1 MKKFKKEELT
11 VTIEMNLEM
20 TKLKKGKYYPIMTS
34 ADITISG
41 PEGVDDAANYMH
53 ERMNYML
60 PYLIAN
66 FFMDTISLEHS
77 KLYTKAVKAACQMV
91 LEFIESRSG
100 DDKTAH

>member
-1 MKKFKKEELT
+1 MKIKKEELR
-11 VTIEMNLEM
+11 VTIDLNLEM
-20 TKLKKGKYYPIMTS
+20 MKLKKGKYNPFMTS

-41 PEGVDDAANYMH
+41 PKGSDDAADYMH
-53 ERMNYML
+53 EHFNYML

-66 FFMDTISLEHS
+66 FFMETITLNHS

-91 LEFIESRSG
+91 LDFIESRSG

>member
-1 MKKFKKEELT
+1 MKKFKKEELR

-20 TKLKKGKYYPIMTS
+20 MKLKRQYNPILTS

-41 PEGVDDAANYMH
+41 PKGADDAADYMI
-53 ERMNYML
+53 ERSNFML

-66 FFMDTISLEHS
+66 FFMETITLENS

-100 DDKTAH
+100 D

>member
-1 MKKFKKEELT
+1 MKKFKKEELR

-20 TKLKKGKYYPIMTS
+20 MKLKRKYNPILTS

-41 PEGVDDAANYMH
+41 PEDADDAADYMH
-53 ERMNYML
+53 ECFDYML

-66 FFMDTISLEHS
+66 FFMETIMLNHS

>member
-1 MKKFKKEELT
+1 MKKFKKEELR

-20 TKLKKGKYYPIMTS
+20 TKLKKEKYYPLLTS
-34 ADITISG
+34 ADITIHAPKDSHDSG
-41 PEGVDDAANYMH
+41 NYVN
-53 ERMNYML
+53 ERLDYLL

-66 FFMDTISLEHS
+66 FFMKTIKLTHS
-77 KLYTKAVKAACQMV
+77 KLFTKSVKASCQMV

>member
-1 MKKFKKEELT
+1 METKKEELT
-11 VTIEMNLEM
+11 VTIDMNLEM
-20 TKLKKGKYYPIMTS
+20 MKLKKGKYNPILTS
-34 ADITISG
+34 TDITISV
-41 PEGVDDAANYMH
+41 PEGSDDAADYMH
-53 ERMNYML
+53 ERLNYML

-66 FFMDTISLEHS
+66 FFMETITLNHS